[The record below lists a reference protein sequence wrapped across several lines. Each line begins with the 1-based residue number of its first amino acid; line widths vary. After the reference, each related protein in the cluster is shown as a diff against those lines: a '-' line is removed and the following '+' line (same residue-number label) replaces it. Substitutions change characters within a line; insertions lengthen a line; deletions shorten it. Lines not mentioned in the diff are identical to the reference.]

1 MTFTIQNHLLYQDGE
16 QVTNV
21 RTARK
26 YGGVLATN
34 PDLVIH
40 YTVGENFNAMVAA
53 LSRPK
58 AGHGSAHIVLG
69 RAGEITQVEN
79 FRTRLWHAG
88 TSYWKGR
95 NNLNNNS
102 IGIEVC
108 NQGWLNEKSPDG
120 KWRQKQKW
128 NGKWYTSRWHDP
140 SEVFV
145 GKHPNPAVYIPTFGG
160 ARPNEPAWARYTQ
173 AQMVAL
179 DGLVRALQDTYNI
192 RYVVGHDDISP
203 GRKQDPGL
211 CFDRNRF
218 NVWNAHNPVEIPP
231 KDNPTPKSPSVSK
244 YPVLGMGDGGY
255 AVKVLQKKLA
265 AAGFSEVGPADGDF
279 GPKTEKALKAFQHKH
294 GLVADGVAGP
304 NTYAKLFA

>member
-1 MTFTIQNHLLYQDGE
+1 MTFSIRNDLLFQNGS

-21 RTARK
+21 RTSRK
-26 YGGVLATN
+26 YGGSLTAK

-40 YTVGENFNAMVAA
+40 YTVGENFGAMVAA
-53 LSRPK
+53 LSRPN

-69 RAGEITQVEN
+69 QKGEITQVEN

-95 NNLNNNS
+95 NNLNNSS

-108 NQGWLNEKSPDG
+108 NQGWLNERGDDG
-120 KWRQKQKW
+120 RWRQKQKW
-128 NGKWYTSRWHDP
+128 QGRWYTSRWFDP

-145 GKHPNPAVYIPTFGG
+145 GRHPNSAVYIPTFGD
-160 ARPNEPAWARYTQ
+160 ARPNVPAWALYTPQ
-173 AQMVAL
+173 QMAAL
-179 DGLVRALQDTYNI
+179 DGLVSVLKSTYNI

-218 NVWNAHNPVEIPP
+218 DVWNGGRDELPP
-231 KDNPTPKSPSVSK
+231 RPNPTPPNTGVSS

-255 AVKVLQKKLA
+255 AVKILQRKLA
-265 AAGFSEVGPADGDF
+265 EAGFPEVGTADGRF
-279 GPKTEKALKAFQHKH
+279 GPKTEEALKDFQTKH

-304 NTYAKLFA
+304 NTYAKMF